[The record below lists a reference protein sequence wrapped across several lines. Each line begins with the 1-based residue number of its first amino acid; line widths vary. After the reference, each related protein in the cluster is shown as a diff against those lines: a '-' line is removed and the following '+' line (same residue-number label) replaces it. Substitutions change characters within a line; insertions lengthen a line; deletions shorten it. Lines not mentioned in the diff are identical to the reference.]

1 MGRGKPGKEE
11 GNRREE
17 ERSGYNGIAR
27 MRENGKGKRGR
38 GPGNKGGR
46 GGSGNKGGGS
56 DITSF
61 VRAQKERSKRRK
73 NIALLHILY

>member
-27 MRENGKGKRGR
+27 MRENGNGKGGR
-38 GPGNKGGR
+38 GPGNKGG
-46 GGSGNKGGGS
+46 GGRETKGAEV
-56 DITSF
+56 I
-61 VRAQKERSKRRK
+61 
-73 NIALLHILY
+73 

>member
-27 MRENGKGKRGR
+27 MRENGNGKGGR
-38 GPGNKGGR
+38 GPGNKGG

-73 NIALLHILY
+73 KIALLHILY